1 MSLVRDLK
9 AACQTLREQVLAGR
23 LAPPE
28 EVAAYWPGGVENN
41 DLRGWKSWQYCKEQ
55 LARMAGRVEQR
66 FADRAADQVAK
77 RAAVLEAIAETP
89 ERVELVS
96 REPNGEPRSL
106 TVFQK
111 SDLALRKIHEC
122 NVLLGWLV
130 DDYST
135 RQPDTPDDLEII
147 VRSLREQ
154 SYLQRLIVWIAT
166 TEGPGLPFTESA
178 HNPELPEHLTTL
190 HSLDFYSLAQAMQ
203 RVNVAGFAAL
213 EAGTAPK
220 TRPSWSVFWSGAEHE
235 TGIPAPRLMRDRGLL
250 SLVASNSELVRGREE
265 AQARAEQESKRRSA

>member
-1 MSLVRDLK
+1 VGLVRDYK
-9 AACQTLREQVLAGR
+9 AACQVLREQLLAGR
-23 LAPPE
+23 LATAE
-28 EVAAYWPGGVENN
+28 EVASYWPGGTENELKG
-41 DLRGWKSWQYCKEQ
+41 LRAWIYCREQY
-55 LARMAGRVEQR
+55 GRIAAKVEQR
-66 FADRAADQVAK
+66 FADRAADGAAK

-96 REPNGEPRSL
+96 RDANGEPRSL

-130 DDYST
+130 DDYHQ
-135 RQPDTPDDLEII
+135 RQPDSPDDLEII

-178 HNPELPEHLTTL
+178 HNPVLPDELSTL

-213 EAGTAPK
+213 EAGTAPQ

-235 TGIPAPRLMRDRGLL
+235 TGIPAPKLMRDRGLL

-265 AQARAEQESKRRSA
+265 AQARAEQESKRKAG